1 MKATKVAET
10 SLPTPFGTFR
20 LFGFESGKSEED
32 KAENVIA
39 LVMGNVTGEDPV
51 LLRIHSQCL
60 TGDVFSSG
68 RCDCGDQLHF
78 ALEKIGDRGV
88 GVLIYQLQE
97 GRGIGL
103 MNKLL
108 AYELQDSGHDTVEA
122 NQHLGFE
129 ADHRDYALCADVL
142 RHLGVSQVRLM
153 SNNPLKFSSLEASGI
168 RVAERIPIEITPSVG
183 TQKYLKTK
191 KAKLGHMLS
200 KV

>member
-1 MKATKVAET
+1 
-10 SLPTPFGTFR
+10 
-20 LFGFESGKSEED
+20 
-32 KAENVIA
+32 
-39 LVMGNVTGEDPV
+39 MGNVTGEEAA

-60 TGDVFSSG
+60 TGDVFASG

-78 ALEKIGDRGV
+78 ALEKIADHGS

-129 ADHRDYALCADVL
+129 ADQRNYELCADVL
-142 RHLGVSQVRLM
+142 RALGVSRVRLM
-153 SNNPLKFSSLEASGI
+153 SNNPRKFDALEAAGI
-168 RVAERIPIEITPSVG
+168 HVLERVPIEIAPSDG
-183 TQKYLKTK
+183 TTKYLKTK
-191 KAKLGHMLS
+191 KAKLGHLLS